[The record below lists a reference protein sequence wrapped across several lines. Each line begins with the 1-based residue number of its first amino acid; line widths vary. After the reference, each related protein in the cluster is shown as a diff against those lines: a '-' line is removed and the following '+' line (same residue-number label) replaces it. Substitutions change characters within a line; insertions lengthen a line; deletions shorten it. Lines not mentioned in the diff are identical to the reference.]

1 MEDRQGYGC
10 WTPSVPKELDM
21 KFEIDKKTM
30 ADAKMVGTQ
39 ALKALV
45 FISLLMVAGG
55 AAADG
60 NGLADT
66 DTRVCGFLNNVTKLL
81 NMGSIAVVTIAVIVA
96 GYQIAFA
103 HKRISE
109 VSPILI
115 GGVLI
120 GAASQIAKMILQNKD
135 ANAGDCSGVGASLMQ
150 IVQHYA

>member
-1 MEDRQGYGC
+1 
-10 WTPSVPKELDM
+10 M
-21 KFEIDKKTM
+21 KFEIDNKTI

-39 ALKALV
+39 AMKALV
-45 FISLLMVAGG
+45 FTALLVVAGG
-55 AAADG
+55 AGAQGTPSD
-60 NGLADT
+60 NGLGGT
-66 DTRVCGFLNNVTKLL
+66 DTQVCGFLNNVKKLL

-120 GAASQIAKMILQNKD
+120 GAAGQIANMILQNKD
-135 ANAGDCSGVGASLMQ
+135 GAAGNDCSGIGASLLQ
-150 IVQHYA
+150 IAQYYA

>member
-1 MEDRQGYGC
+1 
-10 WTPSVPKELDM
+10 M
-21 KFEIDKKTM
+21 KFEIDKKTV

-39 ALKALV
+39 ALKALL
-45 FISLLMVAGG
+45 FTSLLLVAGG
-55 AAADG
+55 AGATNELG
-60 NGLADT
+60 GT
-66 DTRVCGFLNNVTKLL
+66 DTRVCGFLNNVTRLL

-120 GAASQIAKMILQNKD
+120 GAAGQIANMILKN
-135 ANAGDCSGVGASLMQ
+135 NEGGEGNTCEGVGALMQ

>member
-1 MEDRQGYGC
+1 
-10 WTPSVPKELDM
+10 M

-30 ADAKMVGTQ
+30 ADAKMVGAQ
-39 ALKALV
+39 AMKAVV
-45 FISLLMVAGG
+45 FTSLLLVAGG
-55 AAADG
+55 AFAGGDELG
-60 NGLADT
+60 GT
-66 DTRVCGFLNNVTKLL
+66 DTRVCGFLNNVTRLL

-120 GAASQIAKMILQNKD
+120 GAAGQIANMILQNKEG
-135 ANAGDCSGVGASLMQ
+135 GDGNTCDGVGLLMQ
-150 IVQHYA
+150 IAQYYA

>member
-1 MEDRQGYGC
+1 
-10 WTPSVPKELDM
+10 M
-21 KFEIDKKTM
+21 KFEIDKKTV

-39 ALKALV
+39 AVKALL
-45 FISLLMVAGG
+45 FTSLLLAAGG
-55 AAADG
+55 AGATNELG
-60 NGLADT
+60 GT

-120 GAASQIAKMILQNKD
+120 GAAGQIANMILQNKEGG
-135 ANAGDCSGVGASLMQ
+135 AQECSTLTTSLLQ
-150 IVQHYA
+150 IAQYYA